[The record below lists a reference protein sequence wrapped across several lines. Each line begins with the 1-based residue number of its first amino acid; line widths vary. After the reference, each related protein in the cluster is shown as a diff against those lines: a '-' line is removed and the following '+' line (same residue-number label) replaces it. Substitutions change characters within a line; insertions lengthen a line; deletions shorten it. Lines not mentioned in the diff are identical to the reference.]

1 MPVKWA
7 EPGHGC
13 VHPIK
18 MDTGDLATSRAG
30 TQHVGQPH
38 DDIRARDMSSR
49 ERVYPEAGLGAGLG
63 ILVLLCNYT
72 DAGRFFPQ
80 WVNWKGTCSILRQ
93 ASKFQAAC

>member
-1 MPVKWA
+1 MPVEWA
-7 EPGHGC
+7 EPGHSY

-18 MDTGDLATSRAG
+18 MGRDDLPKTGAG
-30 TQHVGQPH
+30 TQQVGQSH

-49 ERVYPEAGLGAGLG
+49 KRVYPKADLGAGLG

-80 WVNWKGTCSILRQ
+80 WVN
-93 ASKFQAAC
+93 